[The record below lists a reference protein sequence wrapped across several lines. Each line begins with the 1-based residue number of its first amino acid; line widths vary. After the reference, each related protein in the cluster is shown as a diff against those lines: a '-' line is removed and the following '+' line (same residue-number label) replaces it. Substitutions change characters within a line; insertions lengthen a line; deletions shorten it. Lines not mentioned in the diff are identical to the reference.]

1 MTESVDSDY
10 DVAGLT
16 CRPGKKA
23 RRESIQLR
31 TLTVGL
37 CMWTLSSRGGW
48 LMYFM
53 MAL

>member
-1 MTESVDSDY
+1 M
-10 DVAGLT
+10 GIT
-16 CRPGKKA
+16 CRPGKNA

-37 CMWTLSSRGGW
+37 CMCTLSSSGGW